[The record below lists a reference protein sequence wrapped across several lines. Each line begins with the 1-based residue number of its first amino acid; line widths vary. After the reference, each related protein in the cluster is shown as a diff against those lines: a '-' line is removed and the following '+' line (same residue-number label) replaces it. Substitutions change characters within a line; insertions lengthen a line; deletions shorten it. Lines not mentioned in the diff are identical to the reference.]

1 MSKKKTPILNK
12 FIIGGI
18 LILLLFYIYQNKYN
32 ILRFS
37 SHYYYKV
44 YYSIFSRK
52 QVDQSKNLKNFG
64 IKIPKKYSV
73 HGIDVSKYQMKINW
87 DEVVKMRVDC
97 VKISFAYIKATEGG
111 ALIDRLYDY
120 NWENAKKHNVIRGA
134 YHFYRPNVNSKIQA
148 NLFTSIVTL
157 EKGDLP
163 PVLDIEVLGSDVKNT
178 VKGIKN
184 WLKIVEKKYEMKPIV
199 YTNIDFY
206 NKYLKDNGIDSYP
219 LWIAHYYEDEIDEG
233 FSWYFWQHND
243 GGKVN
248 GIAGDV
254 DFNVFNGNM
263 NDLRNLCKK

>member
-1 MSKKKTPILNK
+1 MSKKKIPILNK

-18 LILLLFYIYQNKYN
+18 FILLLFYIYQNKYQL
-32 ILRFS
+32 LRITS
-37 SHYYYKV
+37 RYYYKV
-44 YYSIFSRK
+44 YYSFVHK
-52 QVDQSKNLKNFG
+52 KVDQSKNLKNFG
-64 IKIPKKYSV
+64 IKIPKKYTV
-73 HGIDVSKYQMKINW
+73 HGIDVSKYQSKINW
-87 DEVVKMRVDC
+87 VEVIKMKVDC
-97 VKISFAYIKATEGG
+97 VKISFAYIKASEGG
-111 ALIDRLYDY
+111 GLIDRLYDY
-120 NWENAKKHNVIRGA
+120 NWESAKKYHVVRGA

-178 VKGIKN
+178 VKGVKN

-206 NKYLKDNGIDSYP
+206 NKYLKDEGIENYP
-219 LWIAHYYEDEIDEG
+219 LWIAHYYEDEISDDLK
-233 FSWYFWQHND
+233 WYFWQHND

-263 NDLRNLCKK
+263 TDLMNLCKK